1 MNYEIGGIVTIN
13 KQEYRIIKVYPKKI
27 REHDVFLCE
36 NIKNGYKECYTR
48 YNLRNRHEYLCKKD
62 GPKVLWTKEE
72 KAIVREG
79 IEKGMTLDEITELL
93 PNRTKSATDRIFKII
108 KMEVKDNGKER
119 V

>member
-1 MNYEIGGIVTIN
+1 MDYKIGDIVVIN
-13 KQEYRIIKVYPKKI
+13 KLEFKIIKIYPKKI

-48 YNLRNRHEYLCKKD
+48 YNLHNRHEYLCKKD

-79 IEKGMTLDEITELL
+79 IKKGLTLDEIARQI
-93 PNRTKSATDRIFKII
+93 PNRTRSAIDRIMKII
-108 KMEVKDNGKER
+108 KMEVEK
-119 V
+119 